1 MTETGLVLTLGVL
14 GFGGI
19 IARRLWFKDWWKIVY
34 ASVLLIGMLNLVD
47 HFFIT
52 TGVIWGAN
60 IVYGMYR
67 RVKG

>member
-1 MTETGLVLTLGVL
+1 MSETGLVVLLLVL
-14 GFGGI
+14 GLGGI
-19 IARRLWFKDWWKIVY
+19 IARRLWFKDWWSVLY
-34 ASVLLIGMLNLVD
+34 ASMLLVGALNLVD

-52 TGVIWGAN
+52 ASVIWGAN